1 MCRHCSTTAARNLR
15 AEFEAN
21 PIKTRVCLPDGSLGV
36 VVAFQDSDQGRLHK
50 VRGIHRNGR
59 FRALGLLSCWFTAHE
74 LRLVYFT
81 ADIRPD
87 WIAEREQP
95 DARNG
100 AL

>member
-1 MCRHCSTTAARNLR
+1 MRDYTTDFAARLR
-15 AEFEAN
+15 SEFEAN

-36 VVAFQDSDQGRLHK
+36 VVAFHDSDQGRLHK

-74 LRLVYFT
+74 LRLVYYT

-87 WIAEREQP
+87 RIAEREQP
-95 DARNG
+95 AARNG
-100 AL
+100 TR